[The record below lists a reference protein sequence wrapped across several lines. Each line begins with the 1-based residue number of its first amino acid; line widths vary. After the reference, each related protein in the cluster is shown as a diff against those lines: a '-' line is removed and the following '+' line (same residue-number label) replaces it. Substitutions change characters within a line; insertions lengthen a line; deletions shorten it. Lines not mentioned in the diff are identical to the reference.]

1 MTKAQVLK
9 RLNATLKKLIAL
21 PDNKFYYGDFVRR
34 SKVIDRKTGETCGTV
49 CCVAGWYPAWFPEA
63 RLIWNKEGGL
73 ESELNNHDYDHYDD
87 IAEAM
92 MRYHGIGYNLTQV
105 LFYGQKEEFYTNKF
119 DRNLLTIELGIGETH
134 KIPKK
139 EVVKL
144 FKLVIDL
151 IKKDMIDYSR

>member
-21 PDNKFYYGDFVRR
+21 PDNKFYYSDFVRR
-34 SKVIDRKTGETCGTV
+34 SKVVDRKTGETCGTV
-49 CCVAGWYPAWFPEA
+49 CCVAGWYPAWFPDA
-63 RLIWNKEGGL
+63 GL
-73 ESELNNHDYDHYDD
+73 VWKDHGLHSVEESDSYDD
-87 IAEAM
+87 ISEAM
-92 MRYHGIGYNLTQV
+92 QKYHGIGYNLTQV

-119 DRNLLTIELGIGETH
+119 DRNLLTIELGIGETY